1 MIGLLNS
8 ELIIE
13 GAIIPKLF
21 LFSFTVLAIYMGY
34 RDLLIREA
42 VKLLSS

>member
-8 ELIIE
+8 ELVIE

-21 LFSFTVLAIYMGY
+21 LSGFTVLAIYMGY
-34 RDLLIREA
+34 RALLIREA
-42 VKLLSS
+42 VKPLSS